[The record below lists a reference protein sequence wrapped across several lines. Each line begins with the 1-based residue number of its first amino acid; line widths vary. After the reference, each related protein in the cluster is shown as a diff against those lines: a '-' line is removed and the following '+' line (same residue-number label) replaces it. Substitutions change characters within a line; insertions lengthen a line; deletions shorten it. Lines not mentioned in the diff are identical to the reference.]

1 MRRLKEGLIV
11 LMTLSFLAFVVA
23 QAEPSGFAAAIAAV
37 AIAALLCGRYAAS
50 VVQHHEIT
58 IGRRAREH
66 REALSVMPSPQH
78 PHTAGRPRTRAPAR
92 PLAAA

>member
-1 MRRLKEGLIV
+1 MINNHPEREKT
-11 LMTLSFLAFVVA
+11 LMTVSRRAFA
-23 QAEPSGFAAAIAAV
+23 LGTAAIAAV
-37 AIAALLCGRYAAS
+37 AITTLLCVRHAAS
-50 VVQHHEIT
+50 AAYSHEIT

>member
-1 MRRLKEGLIV
+1 VRRLKDGLIM
-11 LMTLSFLAFVVA
+11 LMTLSFLAFTVA

-37 AIAALLCGRYAAS
+37 AITTLLCVRHAAS
-50 VVQHHEIT
+50 AAYSHEIT